1 MALATHKMLSPPRAL
16 PFLPYSFY
24 TRNPD
29 GTTEQRSPHFS
40 TSPPQRRSGRLI
52 AVRERGPAVVAGEER
67 PDRATGGGT
76 DGVDSGQ
83 TAVVRPLPGE
93 SRPPPPLPFAV
104 TEMELIN
111 PVYSGNI
118 LQQRR
123 RRDGRPQVSEE

>member
-52 AVRERGPAVVAGEER
+52 AVRERGPAGRARGRRDLTARRADGRSGQRADGRRAPVARRVVVAAAAASVALRG
-67 PDRATGGGT
+67 D
-76 DGVDSGQ
+76 
-83 TAVVRPLPGE
+83 
-93 SRPPPPLPFAV
+93 
-104 TEMELIN
+104 
-111 PVYSGNI
+111 
-118 LQQRR
+118 
-123 RRDGRPQVSEE
+123 RDGADQSSL

>member
-76 DGVDSGQ
+76 DGRSGQ
-83 TAVVRPLPGE
+83 RADGRCAPVARRVAATA
-93 SRPPPPLPFAV
+93 AV
-104 TEMELIN
+104 ALR
-111 PVYSGNI
+111 GD
-118 LQQRR
+118 
-123 RRDGRPQVSEE
+123 RDGADQSSL